1 MGGVWKSGPRA
12 CELEELK
19 DENERKCVEV
29 ARKEKV
35 EKYRGFCLTSNK
47 N

>member
-1 MGGVWKSGPRA
+1 MVWKSGPRA
-12 CELEELK
+12 CEFEELK
-19 DENERKCVEV
+19 DENERKHVEV

-35 EKYRGFCLTSNK
+35 GKYRGFCLTSNK